1 MEISTILAVLVALGG
16 MGGIAQLVMIPVN
29 RRKSAA
35 EATSLKTDASTVLFN
50 SAMELLRPWREQVE
64 HMRGQL
70 TRLSEEHRA
79 EMAEMSAQHQ
89 REMLAATQII
99 RDLETRLE
107 KMAGQVQV
115 LTRQLETLGH

>member
-1 MEISTILAVLVALGG
+1 MSASWGRAGDCAGRT
-16 MGGIAQLVMIPVN
+16 GIRSQASPAEPLRWRAS
-29 RRKSAA
+29 RR
-35 EATSLKTDASTVLFN
+35 
-50 SAMELLRPWREQVE
+50 
-64 HMRGQL
+64 
-70 TRLSEEHRA
+70 RA